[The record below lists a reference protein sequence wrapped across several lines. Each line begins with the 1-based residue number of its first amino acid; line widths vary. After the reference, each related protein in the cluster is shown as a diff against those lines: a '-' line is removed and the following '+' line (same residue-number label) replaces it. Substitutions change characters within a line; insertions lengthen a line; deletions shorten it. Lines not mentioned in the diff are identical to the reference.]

1 MPSIKLTF
9 IPQPH
14 SRLLKSPTNTTCV
27 GKLDGGVDVKQTNS
41 ANICVYLLP
50 TQRVSES
57 SRPRWACQVVG
68 MFIVTCW
75 SYNSITCSVSILLPW
90 APVQILQG
98 QERQKWESRD
108 QSYESPTFQISR
120 YLNSVFYKK
129 KLDADRLGRTCLKP
143 FRLVPAAA
151 GQNPG
156 PFFLARCSF
165 QHNLTGH
172 HFTQRTQ
179 QTPARSDHVHWFQD
193 RPAAFARPRG
203 AEHGDKGGWSCWW
216 ILSAKLNVPADL
228 PFTEKGARP
237 LLCTARNRNQPCFPF
252 TDVFQ
257 QTSILLRL
265 KSLHHIPPYWR
276 RRRALV
282 YVGVHYRGWRHL
294 QLKLRNVFTFIRS
307 NTTAVN
313 PLYFNIF
320 LWMLTIPFKN
330 FFKWEKWYCL
340 ICL

>member
-193 RPAAFARPRG
+193 RPAAFARRG
-203 AEHGDKGGWSCWW
+203 ELSMVTKGGGRAGEYFLQSWTCPLTCPSQKRVPDPCSAQHETGTSRVF
-216 ILSAKLNVPADL
+216 LS
-228 PFTEKGARP
+228 
-237 LLCTARNRNQPCFPF
+237 
-252 TDVFQ
+252 
-257 QTSILLRL
+257 QTCS
-265 KSLHHIPPYWR
+265 S
-276 RRRALV
+276 RRASSCVLSL
-282 YVGVHYRGWRHL
+282 YTIFHPTEDAEELWFTW
-294 QLKLRNVFTFIRS
+294 VFTTEADGTCNWNS
-307 NTTAVN
+307 GMCS
-313 PLYFNIF
+313 PLFVQIQQQ
-320 LWMLTIPFKN
+320 
-330 FFKWEKWYCL
+330 
-340 ICL
+340 